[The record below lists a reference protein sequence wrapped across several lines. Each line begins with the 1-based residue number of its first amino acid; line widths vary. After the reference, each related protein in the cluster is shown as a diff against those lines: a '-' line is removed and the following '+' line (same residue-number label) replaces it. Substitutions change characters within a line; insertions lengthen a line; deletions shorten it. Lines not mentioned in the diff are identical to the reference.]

1 MPSRE
6 EFERIRRDK
15 FLKDV
20 SHLYNGIDSDDPRFA
35 IANIKELHIKKVAH
49 LVYALLSPFDESLR
63 NIVLDKIKELLDEK
77 E

>member
-20 SHLYNGIDSDDPRFA
+20 SHIYNGIDSSDPRFET
-35 IANIKELHIKKVAH
+35 ANIRELHIIKVAH
-49 LVYALLSPFDESLR
+49 LVYALLAPFDESLR
-63 NIVLDKIKELLDEK
+63 NTVLDKIKELLDK